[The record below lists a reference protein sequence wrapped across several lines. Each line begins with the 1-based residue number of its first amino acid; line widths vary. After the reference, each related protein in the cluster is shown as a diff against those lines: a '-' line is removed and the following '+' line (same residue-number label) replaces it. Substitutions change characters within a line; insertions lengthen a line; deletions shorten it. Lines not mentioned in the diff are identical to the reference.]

1 MTSRRVSSLLLAAVL
16 AALAIQGTTAAPVAA
31 SPGNTQLP
39 QTGVITAAGAAGPTE
54 GRQLLGSNRCSLNG
68 RFFEHFA
75 FFGSLQCCEGSWHH
89 GSCDTY
95 RGGSGSS
102 SGGSCA
108 GEGHW
113 YPSYSWY
120 NGFQCCSGSW
130 RHGGC
135 DSSHRSD
142 SWGSSSSSS
151 SSHGSGSSGSRKLLG
166 GSFRQCSLNGRHFE
180 HFVFFGSLQCC
191 DGSWHHGSCSNSGYN
206 SGSCSWE
213 GQWYPSY
220 GWYNGFQC
228 CSGSWRHGGCDSG
241 SSSSGSSSS
250 SGYRS
255 GSSDR
260 CQWDGQWYPSQG
272 WYNGFQ
278 CCSGG
283 SWRKGGC
290 SS

>member
-1 MTSRRVSSLLLAAVL
+1 MVPRRVAALGLAAVL
-16 AALAIQGTTAAPVAA
+16 AFAVALQATTAAPVAA
-31 SPGNTQLP
+31 GAGNAQAPLWEA
-39 QTGVITAAGAAGPTE
+39 GVAAAAAATE
-54 GRQLLGSNRCSLNG
+54 GRQLLGGSFGRCSLNG

-75 FFGSLQCCEGSWHH
+75 FFGSLQCCDGSWHH
-89 GSCDTY
+89 GSCDSY
-95 RGGSGSS
+95 RGGSGSGS
-102 SGGSCA
+102 SGGGSCA
-108 GEGHW
+108 WEGHW

-130 RHGGC
+130 RHGSC
-135 DSSHRSD
+135 DS
-142 SWGSSSSSS
+142 WA
-151 SSHGSGSSGSRKLLG
+151 SSHSGSHSGSSSGSRKLLS
-166 GSFRQCSLNGRHFE
+166 GSRQCSLNGKFFA

-191 DGSWHHGSCSNSGYN
+191 DGSWHHGSCSNNGYN
-206 SGSCSWE
+206 SGSCAWE

-220 GWYNGFQC
+220 GWYDGFQC

-241 SSSSGSSSS
+241 SSS
-250 SGYRS
+250 GYRS
-255 GSSDR
+255 GGGGGDR
-260 CQWDGQWYPSQG
+260 CQWEGQWYPSQG